1 MARAEAQKHNWWIE
15 RNQIGIVKRSL
26 TSGLTSTTYTSPSEV
41 KTIRLYVARNDY
53 DFKADNA
60 SDADKINNSDSPSFD
75 KIYHIALAYYT
86 IAKLFEIKASADEDP
101 EILGFAQLWKAKY
114 EDLVAKAKGTD
125 NQGKLG
131 SANSYIIVPS
141 DGFLL

>member
-1 MARAEAQKHNWWIE
+1 MARTNAQKHNWWIE
-15 RNQIGIVKRSL
+15 RNQVGIVKAS
-26 TSGLTSTTYTSPSEV
+26 TSGTTSFTSPTEV
-41 KTIRLYVARNDY
+41 KEIRLHVSRNDF
-53 DFKADNA
+53 DFKASSG

-75 KIYHIALAYYT
+75 KIYHVALAYYT
-86 IAKLFEIKASADEDP
+86 LAKLFEIRASADEDP
-101 EILGFAQLWKAKY
+101 EILGFAQLWRAKY

-131 SANSYIIVPS
+131 SATSYVIIPS

>member
-1 MARAEAQKHNWWIE
+1 MARTNAQKHNWWIE
-15 RNQIGIVKRSL
+15 RNQIGIVKSS
-26 TSGLTSTTYTSPSEV
+26 TSATTTFTSPSEV
-41 KTIRLYVARNDY
+41 KEIRLYVSRNDW
-53 DFKADNA
+53 DFKAT
-60 SDADKINNSDSPSFD
+60 SDSDTDKINNANSPSFD

-101 EILGFAQLWKAKY
+101 EILGFAQLWRAKY

-131 SANSYIIVPS
+131 SATSYVIIPS

>member
-1 MARAEAQKHNWWIE
+1 MARTNAQKHNWWVE
-15 RNQIGIVKRSL
+15 RNQIGIVKAS
-26 TSGLTSTTYTSPSEV
+26 TSGSTSFTSPSEV
-41 KTIRLYVARNDY
+41 KEIRLYVSRNDW
-53 DFKADNA
+53 DFKSGGD
-60 SDADKINNSDSPSFD
+60 DADKINNDDSPSFD

-101 EILGFAQLWKAKY
+101 EILGFAQLWRAKY

-131 SANSYIIVPS
+131 SATSYVIIPS

>member
-1 MARAEAQKHNWWIE
+1 MARTNAQKHNWWVE
-15 RNQIGIVKRSL
+15 RNQIGIVKSS
-26 TSGLTSTTYTSPSEV
+26 TSATTTFTSPSEV
-41 KTIRLYVARNDY
+41 KEIRLYVSRNDW
-53 DFKADNA
+53 DFKAT
-60 SDADKINNSDSPSFD
+60 SDSDTDKINNANSPSFD

-101 EILGFAQLWKAKY
+101 EILGFAQLWRAKY

-131 SANSYIIVPS
+131 SATSYVIIPS

>member
-1 MARAEAQKHNWWIE
+1 MARTNAQKHNWWVE
-15 RNQIGIVKRSL
+15 RNQIGIVKSS
-26 TSGLTSTTYTSPSEV
+26 TSATTTFTSPSEV
-41 KTIRLYVARNDY
+41 KEIRLYVSRNDW
-53 DFKADNA
+53 DFEA
-60 SDADKINNSDSPSFD
+60 SSGSGTNTLKNNDSPSFD
-75 KIYHIALAYYT
+75 KIYHVALTYYT

-101 EILGFAQLWKAKY
+101 EILGFAQLWRAKY

-131 SANSYIIVPS
+131 SATSYVIIPS

>member
-1 MARAEAQKHNWWIE
+1 MARTNAQKHNWWVE
-15 RNQIGIVKRSL
+15 RNQIGIVKAS
-26 TSGLTSTTYTSPSEV
+26 TSGTTSFTSPSEV
-41 KTIRLYVARNDY
+41 KEIRLYVSRNDW
-53 DFKADNA
+53 DFKATSD
-60 SDADKINNSDSPSFD
+60 SDADKINNANSPSFD
-75 KIYHIALAYYT
+75 KIYHVALAYYT

-101 EILGFAQLWKAKY
+101 EILGFAQLWRAKY

-131 SANSYIIVPS
+131 SATSYVIIPS

>member
-1 MARAEAQKHNWWIE
+1 MARTNAQKHNWWIE
-15 RNQIGIVKRSL
+15 RNQIGIVKS
-26 TSGLTSTTYTSPSEV
+26 STLATTTFTSPNEV
-41 KTIRLYVARNDY
+41 KEIRLYVSRNDW
-53 DFKADNA
+53 DFEA
-60 SDADKINNSDSPSFD
+60 SSGSGTTTLKNSDSPSFD
-75 KIYHIALAYYT
+75 KIYHIALTYYT

-101 EILGFAQLWKAKY
+101 EILGFAQLWRAKY

-131 SANSYIIVPS
+131 SATSYVIIPS

>member
-1 MARAEAQKHNWWIE
+1 MARTNAQKHNWWIE
-15 RNQIGIVKRSL
+15 RNQIGIVKSN
-26 TSGLTSTTYTSPSEV
+26 TLTSTTFTSPNEV
-41 KTIRLYVARNDY
+41 KEIRLYVSRNDW
-53 DFKADNA
+53 DFEAGTYANA
-60 SDADKINNSDSPSFD
+60 YKIKNADSPNFD

-101 EILGFAQLWKAKY
+101 EILGFAQLWRAKY

>member
-1 MARAEAQKHNWWIE
+1 MARTNAQKHNWWVE
-15 RNQIGIVKRSL
+15 RNQIGIVKAS
-26 TSGLTSTTYTSPSEV
+26 TSGTTSFTSPSEV
-41 KTIRLYVARNDY
+41 KEIRLYVSRNDW
-53 DFKADNA
+53 DFKASSG
-60 SDADKINNSDSPSFD
+60 SDADKINNGNSPSFD
-75 KIYHIALAYYT
+75 KIYHVALAYYT

-101 EILGFAQLWKAKY
+101 EILGFAQLWRAKY

-131 SANSYIIVPS
+131 SATSYVIIPS

>member
-1 MARAEAQKHNWWIE
+1 MARTNAQKHNWWIE
-15 RNQIGIVKRSL
+15 RNQIGIVKSN
-26 TSGLTSTTYTSPSEV
+26 TLTSTTFTSPNEV
-41 KTIRLYVARNDY
+41 KEIRLYVSRNDW
-53 DFKADNA
+53 DFEA
-60 SDADKINNSDSPSFD
+60 SAGSGSTTLRNDDSPNFD

>member
-1 MARAEAQKHNWWIE
+1 MARTNAQKHNWWIE
-15 RNQIGIVKRSL
+15 RNQIGIVKSS
-26 TSGLTSTTYTSPSEV
+26 TSATTTFTSPSEV
-41 KTIRLYVARNDY
+41 KEIRLYVSRNDW
-53 DFKADNA
+53 DFEATSD
-60 SDADKINNSDSPSFD
+60 SDADKINNANSPSFD

-101 EILGFAQLWKAKY
+101 EILGFAQLWRAKY

-131 SANSYIIVPS
+131 SATSYVIIPS

>member
-1 MARAEAQKHNWWIE
+1 MARTNAQKHNWWIE
-15 RNQIGIVKRSL
+15 RNQIGIVKSS
-26 TSGLTSTTYTSPSEV
+26 TSATTTFTSPSEV
-41 KTIRLYVARNDY
+41 KEIRLYVSRNDW
-53 DFKADNA
+53 DFEA
-60 SDADKINNSDSPSFD
+60 SSGSGTTTLKNSDSPSFD
-75 KIYHIALAYYT
+75 KIYHIALTYYT

-101 EILGFAQLWKAKY
+101 EILGFAQLWRAKY

-131 SANSYIIVPS
+131 SATSYVIIPS

>member
-1 MARAEAQKHNWWIE
+1 MARTNAQKHNWWVE
-15 RNQIGIVKRSL
+15 RNQIGIVKSS
-26 TSGLTSTTYTSPSEV
+26 TSATTTFTSPSEV
-41 KTIRLYVARNDY
+41 KEIRLYVSRNDW
-53 DFKADNA
+53 DFKAT
-60 SDADKINNSDSPSFD
+60 SDSDTDKINNANSPSFD
-75 KIYHIALAYYT
+75 KIYHVALAYYT

-101 EILGFAQLWKAKY
+101 EILGFAQLWRAKY

-131 SANSYIIVPS
+131 SATSYVIIPS

>member
-1 MARAEAQKHNWWIE
+1 MARTNAQKHNWWIE
-15 RNQIGIVKRSL
+15 RNQIGIVKSS
-26 TSGLTSTTYTSPSEV
+26 TSATTTFTSPNEV
-41 KTIRLYVARNDY
+41 KEIRLYVSRNDW
-53 DFKADNA
+53 DFEATSD
-60 SDADKINNSDSPSFD
+60 SDADKINNANSPSFD

-101 EILGFAQLWKAKY
+101 EILGFAQLWRAKY

-131 SANSYIIVPS
+131 SATSYVIIPS

>member
-1 MARAEAQKHNWWIE
+1 MARTNAQKHNWWVE
-15 RNQIGIVKRSL
+15 RNQIGIVKAS
-26 TSGLTSTTYTSPSEV
+26 TSGSTSFTSPSEV
-41 KTIRLYVARNDY
+41 KEIRLYVSRNDW
-53 DFKADNA
+53 DFKATSD
-60 SDADKINNSDSPSFD
+60 SDADKINNANSPSFD

-101 EILGFAQLWKAKY
+101 EILGFAQLWRAKY

-131 SANSYIIVPS
+131 SATSYVIIPS

>member
-1 MARAEAQKHNWWIE
+1 MARTNAQKHNWWVE
-15 RNQIGIVKRSL
+15 RNQIGIVKSS
-26 TSGLTSTTYTSPSEV
+26 TSATTTFTSPSEV
-41 KTIRLYVARNDY
+41 KEIRLYVSRNDW
-53 DFKADNA
+53 DFKATSD
-60 SDADKINNSDSPSFD
+60 SDADKINNANSPSFD

-101 EILGFAQLWKAKY
+101 EILGFAQLWRAKY

-131 SANSYIIVPS
+131 SATSYVIIPS

>member
-1 MARAEAQKHNWWIE
+1 MARTNAQKHNWWIE
-15 RNQIGIVKRSL
+15 RNQIGIVKAS
-26 TSGLTSTTYTSPSEV
+26 TSGSTSFTSPTEV
-41 KTIRLYVARNDY
+41 KEIRLYVSRNDW
-53 DFKADNA
+53 DFEAT
-60 SDADKINNSDSPSFD
+60 SDSDVDKINNADSPNFD

-101 EILGFAQLWKAKY
+101 EILGFAQLWRAKY

>member
-1 MARAEAQKHNWWIE
+1 MSKTEAQTHNWWVE
-15 RNQIGIVKRSL
+15 RNKIAIVKTTLS
-26 TSGLTSTTYTSPSEV
+26 SGANSSTYASPNSV
-41 KTIRLYVARNDY
+41 KTIRLYVARNDW
-53 DFKADNA
+53 DFKSGGD
-60 SDADKINNSDSPSFD
+60 DADKINNDDSPSFD

-101 EILGFAQLWKAKY
+101 EILGFAQLWRAKY

>member
-1 MARAEAQKHNWWIE
+1 MARANAQSHNWWIE
-15 RNQIGIVKRSL
+15 RNQIGIVKAS
-26 TSGLTSTTYTSPSEV
+26 TSGSTSFTSPSEV
-41 KTIRLYVARNDY
+41 KEIRLYVSRNDW
-53 DFKADNA
+53 DFEA
-60 SDADKINNSDSPSFD
+60 SSGNGSTTLRNDDSPNFD
-75 KIYHIALAYYT
+75 KIYHKALAYYT

-101 EILGFAQLWKAKY
+101 EILGFAQLWRTKY

-131 SANSYIIVPS
+131 SATSYVIIPS

>member
-53 DFKADNA
+53 DFKADSA

-101 EILGFAQLWKAKY
+101 EILGFAQLWKTKY
-114 EDLVAKAKGTD
+114 EDLINKALGTA
-125 NQGKLG
+125 NTSKLSRDTG
-131 SANSYIIVPS
+131 YAITPS
-141 DGFLL
+141 DANLF